1 MDVMAMIEKKVE
13 GFRGEFREMHEA
25 VCSECGNM
33 TKVPFK
39 PDGIRPIYCK
49 ECFKIRRAKRY

>member
-1 MDVMAMIEKKVE
+1 MDVMAMNEKKVE

-33 TKVPFK
+33 TKVPFNQMGF
-39 PDGIRPIYCK
+39 DRYI
-49 ECFKIRRAKRY
+49 AKNALR